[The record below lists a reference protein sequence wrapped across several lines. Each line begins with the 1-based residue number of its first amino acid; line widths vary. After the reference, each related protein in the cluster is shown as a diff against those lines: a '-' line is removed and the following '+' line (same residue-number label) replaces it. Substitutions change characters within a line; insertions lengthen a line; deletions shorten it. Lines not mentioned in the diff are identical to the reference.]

1 MTAAENYM
9 QPFWLRRK
17 EDLITAFTVVE
28 QRLGD
33 IALKAMDQL
42 ILPIDSAMAEDYEE
56 EAAYEQNPT
65 A

>member
-1 MTAAENYM
+1 MTAAENFM

-42 ILPIDSAMAEDYEE
+42 ILPIEAGMDQETEE
-56 EAAYEQNPT
+56 GLYLAD
-65 A
+65 